1 MEPSKED
8 GTKSDAML
16 EVDLSNLS
24 LQEMNTFQLEAS
36 KSTQAKDKEEVE
48 EEVEEEVVEEVEEL
62 QEELPQEDQEPLLSV
77 E

>member
-16 EVDLSNLS
+16 EVDLSNLL
-24 LQEMNTFQLEAS
+24 LQEMNSFQLEVS

-62 QEELPQEDQEPLLSV
+62 QEELPLEPQRFV
-77 E
+77 V